1 MKVSEALDLK
11 SRLAELAVDT
21 SYMTAINEYILKLNT
36 TLDMFPQQGGG
47 YRKSIKR
54 VCDETATA
62 ARQIHG
68 PVVDVMDNLDS
79 LIQQLEPGLY
89 KQSFDAYVA
98 NSFHPDEELVLSSKM
113 NLTDEWR
120 RDLEFR
126 IKSFSHWK
134 FAGLILRPGLENFMP
149 QVVDCDPM
157 YLADQSTN
165 LLLPIVNTFPE
176 LYRDRIRMVHV
187 TENLSGHPFLTGI
200 PEAQIGFCFA
210 FHLFNFKPV
219 EIIEQYFKELFVK
232 LKPGG
237 IFVFT
242 INNCSK
248 PFCADLAERKFRT
261 YTPYDHIVR
270 MLSANGFKILNTI
283 EDHEELCWIECVKP
297 GEFTSLRGGQVLGKL
312 SVIPKMINTVDTYTE
327 LVYTNDIASMLQ
339 EIAITLMLDKPELIT
354 INKYTPQTLD
364 RMIRKKLS
372 IRTGRPL
379 TRDEIEKLYNERNN
393 L

>member
-1 MKVSEALDLK
+1 
-11 SRLAELAVDT
+11 
-21 SYMTAINEYILKLNT
+21 
-36 TLDMFPQQGGG
+36 MFPQQGGG

-54 VCDETATA
+54 VCDETVTA

-68 PVVDVMDNLDS
+68 PVVDVIDNLDS
-79 LIQQLEPGLY
+79 LIRQLEPGLY

-120 RDLEFR
+120 KDLEFR

-134 FAGLILRPGLENFMP
+134 YAGLILRPGLENFMP

-176 LYRDRIRMVHV
+176 LYRDRVRMVHV

-210 FHLFNFKPV
+210 FHFFNFKPV
-219 EIIEQYFKELFVK
+219 EIIEPYFKEIFVK

-248 PFCADLAERKFRT
+248 PFCADLAEKKFRT
-261 YTPYDHIVR
+261 YTPYDHIIR
-270 MLSANGFKILNTI
+270 MLLANGFEILNTI

-312 SVIPKMINTVDTYTE
+312 SVIPKMINTVDTYPE
-327 LVYTNDIASMLQ
+327 LVYTNDIVSMLQ
-339 EIAITLMLDKPELIT
+339 EIAIVLLLDKPALIT

>member
-11 SRLAELAVDT
+11 NRLAELAVDT

-36 TLDMFPQQGGG
+36 TLDMFPHQGGG

-54 VCDETATA
+54 VCDETVTA

-68 PVVDVMDNLDS
+68 PVIDVMDNLDS

-89 KQSFDAYVA
+89 KQSFDTYVA
-98 NSFHPDEELVLSSKM
+98 NLFHLDEESVLSSKM
-113 NLTDEWR
+113 NLTNEWKK
-120 RDLEFR
+120 DLEFR

-134 FAGLILRPGLENFMP
+134 YAGLILRPGLENFMP

-176 LYRDRIRMVHV
+176 LYRDRIRMVHT

-210 FHLFNFKPV
+210 FHFFNFKPV
-219 EIIEQYFKELFVK
+219 EIIEQYFKEIFVK

-242 INNCSK
+242 INNCSR
-248 PFCADLAERKFRT
+248 PFCADLAEKKFRT
-261 YTPYDHIVR
+261 YTPYNRIIQ
-270 MLSANGFKILNTI
+270 MLSANGYEILNTI

-312 SVIPKMINTVDTYTE
+312 SVIPKMINTVDTYPE
-327 LVYTNDIASMLQ
+327 LVYTNDIICMLQ
-339 EIAITLMLDKPELIT
+339 EIAIVLMLDSPALIT
-354 INKYTPQTLD
+354 INKYAPQTLD

-372 IRTGRPL
+372 IRTGRLL